1 MIAVSACLAG
11 RACRYDGKANTV
23 QALKEM
29 VERGEAVADL
39 RKCWADWASRAIRA
53 NARAARSARNPVRT
67 VLPSTARAPKP
78 RWR

>member
-23 QALKEM
+23 QALKAM
-29 VERGEAVADL
+29 VERGKPCRSV

-53 NARAARSARNPVRT
+53 NA
-67 VLPSTARAPKP
+67 
-78 RWR
+78 

>member
-29 VERGEAVADL
+29 VERGEAVAICPEVLGGLGIPRDPCE
-39 RKCWADWASRAIRA
+39 RQGC
-53 NARAARSARNPVRT
+53 RSARSPVRT
-67 VLPSTARAPKP
+67 ALPSTARAPKP